1 LFASPLAFPSPK
13 LKFWRGVGERYLQ
26 FQFCLWYDVFMTTI
40 TKNNVIIPANEY
52 DYLKRIEKT
61 FEQFFSSFSYLKDI
75 EKARKEIKKKQYLSQ
90 DVLFKKL
97 GL

>member
-1 LFASPLAFPSPK
+1 MNTLA
-13 LKFWRGVGERYLQ
+13 
-26 FQFCLWYDVFMTTI
+26 
-40 TKNNVIIPANEY
+40 KNNVIISANEY

-61 FEQFFSSFSYLKDI
+61 FEQFFSSFTHLKDI

-97 GL
+97 SL

>member
-1 LFASPLAFPSPK
+1 MA
-13 LKFWRGVGERYLQ
+13 
-26 FQFCLWYDVFMTTI
+26 TI

-52 DYLKRIEKT
+52 NYLKRIEKT

-75 EKARKEIKKKQYLSQ
+75 EKARNEVKKKQYLSQ

>member
-1 LFASPLAFPSPK
+1 
-13 LKFWRGVGERYLQ
+13 
-26 FQFCLWYDVFMTTI
+26 MTTL
-40 TKNNVIIPANEY
+40 TKNNVIISANEY

-61 FEQFFSSFSYLKDI
+61 FEQFFSSFSHFKDI

>member
-1 LFASPLAFPSPK
+1 MAS
-13 LKFWRGVGERYLQ
+13 
-26 FQFCLWYDVFMTTI
+26 I
-40 TKNNVIIPANEY
+40 TKNNIMISAYEY
-52 DYLKRIEKT
+52 NYLKRIEKT
-61 FEQFFSSFSYLKDI
+61 FEQFFNSFSHLKDI

>member
-1 LFASPLAFPSPK
+1 
-13 LKFWRGVGERYLQ
+13 
-26 FQFCLWYDVFMTTI
+26 MNTI

-52 DYLKRIEKT
+52 NYLKRIEKT

-90 DVLFKKL
+90 DVLFRKL

>member
-1 LFASPLAFPSPK
+1 
-13 LKFWRGVGERYLQ
+13 
-26 FQFCLWYDVFMTTI
+26 MTTI

-61 FEQFFSSFSYLKDI
+61 FERFFSFFSYLKDI
-75 EKARKEIKKKQYLSQ
+75 EKVRKEVKKKQYLSQ
-90 DVLFKKL
+90 DILFKKL